1 MFYEWMKA
9 SYIKTDANVA
19 GQMCEALESSVGL
32 SAQTLLDANRNED
45 APLHNE
51 FEWDNEKA
59 AESYRL
65 HQARHIINCLCI
77 KAEEA
82 PNKEP
87 VRAFFKIESRDSEY
101 KSLDVILQS
110 EDSYNAL
117 LRTALAELRALEKKY
132 SDLKELAS
140 VFDEVKK
147 LTA

>member
-1 MFYEWMKA
+1 MVYEWKKA

-87 VRAFFKIESRDSEY
+87 VRAFFKIENRDSEY